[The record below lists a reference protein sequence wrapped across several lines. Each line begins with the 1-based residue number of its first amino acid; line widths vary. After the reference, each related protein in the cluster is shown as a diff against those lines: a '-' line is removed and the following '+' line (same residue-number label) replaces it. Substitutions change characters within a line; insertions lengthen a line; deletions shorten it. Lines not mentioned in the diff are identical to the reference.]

1 MKIIILLFAIVLG
14 FGATGKKT
22 ANDIEV
28 AAAKHKLQ
36 QEQRELRSYP
46 NLLPEVLIVAPK
58 A

>member
-14 FGATGKKT
+14 FGAATKKT
-22 ANDIEV
+22 SSDMRES
-28 AAAKHKLQ
+28 AAKHKLQ
-36 QEQRELRSYP
+36 QEQRELRNYP